1 MDSMRGIFRIVVGD
15 KSGCIVE
22 RGKSY
27 AKSFHVYIRY
37 VRHALIILAYLVNGL
52 HCVTLTE

>member
-1 MDSMRGIFRIVVGD
+1 MRGIFRIVVGD